1 MKNRNRILAGAAALS
16 LAMGML
22 PGCAAGTSNTVAT
35 VTAAE
40 SHSTQAAAQV
50 TFSDSGITTSAA
62 AGLTIQG
69 TALTITQS
77 GTYALSGSCS
87 DGSIEVEKSV
97 SDVYLVLN
105 GLNLTAKETAPI
117 VCGKETQVTIE
128 VSADTENTLADTPQN
143 NTDTGKTDAENAVI
157 KCKDGSQVLLCGEG
171 TLHIQANGKNGIK
184 SGTASQNNKE
194 ASLTIR
200 ELTLNIE
207 APFNDAI
214 NAEML
219 LNVESGTLTIS
230 AGDDALHS
238 DDLLSIG
245 SSKTQGPTIVINECD
260 EGLEGAQVNVYSGDV
275 TIHSTDDCINAAN
288 GDLSEYSFQLNIFGG
303 KIRAYSSEGDGFDS
317 NGDLTISGGDVEVWT
332 ANRSD
337 NEPLDAD
344 GTVTVSGGTVLAAG
358 GSSGMGMNLNA
369 QQPCLIF
376 ETQQE
381 MKLPENRET
390 PESPD
395 DLTEKQGT
403 AGNPEGTEKPTSM
416 DPPEDGKPSEDT
428 QKPQGQKVPHDG
440 GGAFFMGG
448 ASGSLLTSGSSFSIL
463 DSDGNTLCSGT
474 ADSDVSYIFFSSPD
488 LTDAETCTL
497 SSADSQTTAQVQ
509 SGTIRSGMGGRPGG
523 GSFGQRPNDDQR
535 PDRTEKPDHTT
546 SSGDEPPKDSSQ
558 S

>member
-1 MKNRNRILAGAAALS
+1 MKNRNRILAAAAALS

-35 VTAAE
+35 VTAVE
-40 SHSTQAAAQV
+40 SHSTQADAQV

-69 TALTITQS
+69 TTLTITQS

-87 DGSIEVEKSV
+87 DGSIEVEKGV
-97 SDVYLVLN
+97 SDVHLVLN

-128 VSADTENTLADTPQN
+128 VSAGTENTLADTPQN
-143 NTDTGKTDAENAVI
+143 NTDTGKTNAENAVI
-157 KCKDGSQVLLCGEG
+157 KCKDGSQVVLCGEG

-184 SGTASQNNKE
+184 SGTASQDSKE

-207 APFNDAI
+207 APVNDAI

-238 DDLLSIG
+238 DDLLNIG
-245 SSKTQGPTIVINECD
+245 SSNTQGPTIVINGCN
-260 EGLEGAQVNVYSGDV
+260 EGLEGAQLNVYSGDV

-288 GDLSEYSFQLNIFGG
+288 GDLSEYSFQLNIYGG

-344 GTVTVSGGTVLAAG
+344 GTVTVSGGTVLAVG

-369 QQPCLIF
+369 QQACLIF

-381 MKLPENRET
+381 MKLPENKET
-390 PESPD
+390 PESLD
-395 DLTEKQGT
+395 DPEDKQDT
-403 AGNPEGTEKPTSM
+403 TGNPERMEKPTSM

-428 QKPQGQKVPHDG
+428 QMTQGQKVPHGG
-440 GGAFFMGG
+440 GGAPFMGG
-448 ASGSLLTSGSSFSIL
+448 TSGTLLTSGSNFTIL

-523 GSFGQRPNDDQR
+523 GSFGQRPNGDQR

-546 SSGDEPPKDSSQ
+546 SSGNEPPKDSSQ

>member
-1 MKNRNRILAGAAALS
+1 MKNRNRIFAAAAALS

-40 SHSTQAAAQV
+40 SHSTQADAQV

-69 TALTITQS
+69 TTLTITQS

-87 DGSIEVEKSV
+87 DGSIEVEKGV
-97 SDVYLVLN
+97 SDVHLVLN

-128 VSADTENTLADTPQN
+128 VSAGTENTLADTPQN
-143 NTDTGKTDAENAVI
+143 NTDTGKTNAENAVI

-184 SGTASQNNKE
+184 SGTASQDSKE

-207 APFNDAI
+207 APVNDAI
-214 NAEML
+214 NAEMC

-238 DDLLSIG
+238 DDLLNIG
-245 SSKTQGPTIVINECD
+245 SSNTQGPTIVINECN
-260 EGLEGAQVNVYSGDV
+260 EGLEGAQLNVYSGDV

-288 GDLSEYSFQLNIFGG
+288 GDLSDYSFQLNIFGG

-332 ANRSD
+332 ANRAD

-344 GTVTVSGGTVLAAG
+344 GTVTVSGGTVLAIG

-381 MKLPENRET
+381 MKLPENT
-390 PESPD
+390 D
-395 DLTEKQGT
+395 DPADKQNT
-403 AGNPEGTEKPTSM
+403 AGNPEGTEKPDSM
-416 DPPEDGKPSEDT
+416 DLPKDGKPSEDT
-428 QKPQGQKVPHDG
+428 QNPQGQKVPHGG

-448 ASGSLLTSGSSFSIL
+448 TSGSLLTSGSSFSFL

-474 ADSDVSYIFFSSPD
+474 AGSDVSYIFFSGPD

-509 SGTIRSGMGGRPGG
+509 SGTIRSGIGGRPGG

-535 PDRTEKPDHTT
+535 PDRIEKPDHTT

>member
-1 MKNRNRILAGAAALS
+1 MKNRNRIFAAAAALS

-40 SHSTQAAAQV
+40 SHSTQADAQV

-69 TALTITQS
+69 TTLTITQS

-87 DGSIEVEKSV
+87 DGSIEVEKGV
-97 SDVYLVLN
+97 SDVHLVLN

-128 VSADTENTLADTPQN
+128 VSAGTENTLADTPQN
-143 NTDTGKTDAENAVI
+143 NTDTGKTNAENAVI
-157 KCKDGSQVLLCGEG
+157 KCKDGAQVVLCGEG

-184 SGTASQNNKE
+184 SGTASQDSKE

-207 APFNDAI
+207 APVNDAI

-238 DDLLSIG
+238 DDLLNIG
-245 SSKTQGPTIVINECD
+245 SSNTQGPTIVINECN

-344 GTVTVSGGTVLAAG
+344 GTVTVSGGTVLAVG

-376 ETQQE
+376 GTQQE
-381 MKLPENRET
+381 MNLPENT
-390 PESPD
+390 D
-395 DLTEKQGT
+395 DPADKQNT

-416 DPPEDGKPSEDT
+416 DPPDDGKPSEDA

-448 ASGSLLTSGSSFSIL
+448 TSGTLLTSGSSFSIL

-497 SSADSQTTAQVQ
+497 SSADSQNTAQVQ
-509 SGTIRSGMGGRPGG
+509 SGTIRSGMDGHPGG

>member
-1 MKNRNRILAGAAALS
+1 MKNRNRIFAAAAALS

-40 SHSTQAAAQV
+40 SHSTQADAQV

-69 TALTITQS
+69 TTLTITQS

-87 DGSIEVEKSV
+87 DGSIEVEKGV
-97 SDVYLVLN
+97 SDVHLVLN

-128 VSADTENTLADTPQN
+128 VSAGTENTLADTPQN
-143 NTDTGKTDAENAVI
+143 NTDTGKTNAENAVI
-157 KCKDGSQVLLCGEG
+157 KCKDGAQVVLCGEG

-184 SGTASQNNKE
+184 SGTASQDSKE

-207 APFNDAI
+207 APVNDAI

-238 DDLLSIG
+238 DDLLNIG
-245 SSKTQGPTIVINECD
+245 SSNTQGPTIVINECN

-344 GTVTVSGGTVLAAG
+344 GTVTVSGGTVLAVG

-376 ETQQE
+376 GTQQE
-381 MKLPENRET
+381 MNLPENT
-390 PESPD
+390 D
-395 DLTEKQGT
+395 DPADKQNT

-416 DPPEDGKPSEDT
+416 DPPDDGKPSEDA

-448 ASGSLLTSGSSFSIL
+448 TSGSLLTSGSSFSIL
-463 DSDGNTLCSGT
+463 DNDGNTLCSGT
-474 ADSDVSYIFFSSPD
+474 ANSNVFYIFFSGPD

-497 SSADSQTTAQVQ
+497 SSADSQNTAQVQ
-509 SGTIRSGMGGRPGG
+509 SGTIRSGMDGHPGG

>member
-1 MKNRNRILAGAAALS
+1 MKNRNRILAAAAVLS

-40 SHSTQAAAQV
+40 SHSTQADAQV

-62 AGLTIQG
+62 AGLTVQG
-69 TALTITQS
+69 TTLTITQS

-87 DGSIEVEKSV
+87 DGSIEVEKGV
-97 SDVYLVLN
+97 SDVHLVLN
-105 GLNLTAKETAPI
+105 GLTLTAKETAPI

-128 VSADTENTLADTPQN
+128 VSAGTENTLADTPQN
-143 NTDTGKTDAENAVI
+143 NTDTGKTNAENAVI

-184 SGTASQNNKE
+184 SGTASQDSKE

-200 ELTLNIE
+200 EVTLNIE
-207 APFNDAI
+207 APVNDAI
-214 NAEML
+214 NAEMC

-238 DDLLSIG
+238 DDLLNIG
-245 SSKTQGPTIVINECD
+245 SSNTQGPTIVISECN

-288 GDLSEYSFQLNIFGG
+288 GDLSEYSFQLNIYGG

-344 GTVTVSGGTVLAAG
+344 GTVTVSGGTVLAVG

-376 ETQQE
+376 GTQQE
-381 MKLPENRET
+381 MNLPENT
-390 PESPD
+390 GDPAD
-395 DLTEKQGT
+395 KQNT
-403 AGNPEGTEKPTSM
+403 AGNPEGTEKPDPM
-416 DPPEDGKPSEDT
+416 DPPEDGEPAEDT
-428 QKPQGQKVPHDG
+428 QKPQGQKVPRGG

-448 ASGSLLTSGSSFSIL
+448 TSGSLLASGSSFSIL

-509 SGTIRSGMGGRPGG
+509 SGAIRSGIGGHPGG

-535 PDRTEKPDHTT
+535 PDWTGKPDHTT
-546 SSGDEPPKDSSQ
+546 FSGDEPPKDSSQ
-558 S
+558 A

>member
-1 MKNRNRILAGAAALS
+1 MKNRNRILAAAAALS

-40 SHSTQAAAQV
+40 SHSTQADAQV

-62 AGLTIQG
+62 AGLTVQG
-69 TALTITQS
+69 TTLTITQS

-87 DGSIEVEKSV
+87 DGSIEVEKGV
-97 SDVYLVLN
+97 SDVHLVLN
-105 GLNLTAKETAPI
+105 GLTLTAKETAPI

-128 VSADTENTLADTPQN
+128 VSAGTENTLADTPQN
-143 NTDTGKTDAENAVI
+143 NTDTGKTNAENAVI

-184 SGTASQNNKE
+184 SGTASQDSKE

-200 ELTLNIE
+200 EVTLNIE
-207 APFNDAI
+207 APVNDAI
-214 NAEML
+214 NAEMC

-238 DDLLSIG
+238 DDLLNIG
-245 SSKTQGPTIVINECD
+245 SSNTQGPTIVISECN

-288 GDLSEYSFQLNIFGG
+288 GDLSEYSFQLNIYGG

-344 GTVTVSGGTVLAAG
+344 GTVTVSGGTVLAVG

-376 ETQQE
+376 GTQQE
-381 MKLPENRET
+381 MNLPENT
-390 PESPD
+390 D
-395 DLTEKQGT
+395 DPADQQDT
-403 AGNPEGTEKPTSM
+403 ARGPKGMEKPTSM
-416 DPPEDGKPSEDT
+416 DPPEDGEPSEDT
-428 QKPQGQKVPHDG
+428 QKPQGQKVPHGG

-523 GSFGQRPNDDQR
+523 GSFGQRPNGDQR
-535 PDRTEKPDHTT
+535 PDWTGTPDHTT

>member
-1 MKNRNRILAGAAALS
+1 MKNRNRIFAAAAALS

-40 SHSTQAAAQV
+40 SHSTQADAQV
-50 TFSDSGITTSAA
+50 TFSNSGITTSAA

-69 TALTITQS
+69 TTLTITQS

-87 DGSIEVEKSV
+87 DGSIEVEKGV
-97 SDVYLVLN
+97 SDVHLVLN

-128 VSADTENTLADTPQN
+128 VSAGTENTLADTPQN
-143 NTDTGKTDAENAVI
+143 NTDTGKTNAENAVI
-157 KCKDGSQVLLCGEG
+157 KCKDGAQVVLCGEG

-184 SGTASQNNKE
+184 SGTASQDSKE

-207 APFNDAI
+207 APVNDAI

-238 DDLLSIG
+238 DDLLNIG
-245 SSKTQGPTIVINECD
+245 SSNTQGPTIVINECS

-344 GTVTVSGGTVLAAG
+344 GTVTVSGGTVLAVG

-376 ETQQE
+376 GTQQE
-381 MKLPENRET
+381 MNLPENT
-390 PESPD
+390 D
-395 DLTEKQGT
+395 DPADKQDT
-403 AGNPEGTEKPTSM
+403 ARDPKGVEKPTSM
-416 DPPEDGKPSEDT
+416 DPPEDGKPAEDT
-428 QKPQGQKVPHDG
+428 QKPQGQKVPRGG

-488 LTDAETCTL
+488 LTDAETCAL

>member
-1 MKNRNRILAGAAALS
+1 MKNRNRIFAAAAALS

-40 SHSTQAAAQV
+40 SHSTQADAQV

-69 TALTITQS
+69 TTLTITQS

-87 DGSIEVEKSV
+87 DGSIEVEKGV
-97 SDVYLVLN
+97 SDVHLVLN

-128 VSADTENTLADTPQN
+128 VSAGTENTLADTPQN
-143 NTDTGKTDAENAVI
+143 NTDTGKTNAENAVI
-157 KCKDGSQVLLCGEG
+157 KCKDGAQVVLCGEG

-184 SGTASQNNKE
+184 SGTASQDSKE

-207 APFNDAI
+207 APVNDAI
-214 NAEML
+214 NAEMC

-230 AGDDALHS
+230 AGDNALHS
-238 DDLLSIG
+238 DDLLNIG
-245 SSKTQGPTIVINECD
+245 SSNTQGPTIVISECN

-288 GDLSEYSFQLNIFGG
+288 GDLSEYSFQLNIYGG
-303 KIRAYSSEGDGFDS
+303 KIRADSSEGDGFDS

-332 ANRSD
+332 ANRAD

-344 GTVTVSGGTVLAAG
+344 GTVTVSGGTVLAVC

-376 ETQQE
+376 GTQQE
-381 MKLPENRET
+381 MNLPENT
-390 PESPD
+390 GDPAD
-395 DLTEKQGT
+395 KQNT
-403 AGNPEGTEKPTSM
+403 AGNPEGTEKPDPM
-416 DPPEDGKPSEDT
+416 DLPKDGEPAEDT
-428 QKPQGQKVPHDG
+428 QKPQGQKVPRG
-440 GGAFFMGG
+440 GGSAFFMGG
-448 ASGSLLTSGSSFSIL
+448 TSGTLLTSGSSFSIL

-509 SGTIRSGMGGRPGG
+509 SGAIRSGMGGRSGG
-523 GSFGQRPNDDQR
+523 GSFGQRPNGDQR

-558 S
+558 T

>member
-1 MKNRNRILAGAAALS
+1 MKNRNRIFAAAAALS

-40 SHSTQAAAQV
+40 SHSTQADAQV

-62 AGLTIQG
+62 AGLTVQG
-69 TALTITQS
+69 TTLTITQS
-77 GTYALSGSCS
+77 GAYALSGSCS
-87 DGSIEVEKSV
+87 DGSIVVEKGV
-97 SDVYLVLN
+97 SDVHLVLN

-128 VSADTENTLADTPQN
+128 VSAGTENTLADTPQN
-143 NTDTGKTDAENAVI
+143 NTNTGKTNAENAVI
-157 KCKDGSQVLLCGEG
+157 KCKDGSQVVLCGEG

-207 APFNDAI
+207 APVNDAI

-230 AGDDALHS
+230 AGGDALHS
-238 DDLLSIG
+238 DDLLNIG
-245 SSKTQGPTIVINECD
+245 SRNTQGPTIVINECN

-303 KIRAYSSEGDGFDS
+303 KIRADSSEGDGFDS

-344 GTVTVSGGTVLAAG
+344 GTVTVSGGTVLAVG

-381 MKLPENRET
+381 MKLPENKET
-390 PESPD
+390 QESPD
-395 DLTEKQGT
+395 DPEAKQDT
-403 AGNPEGTEKPTSM
+403 TGNPEWMEEPTSM

-428 QKPQGQKVPHDG
+428 QKPQGQEVPRGG

-448 ASGSLLTSGSSFSIL
+448 ASGTLLASGSSFSIL
-463 DSDGNTLCSGT
+463 DSDGNTLRSGT

-488 LTDAETCTL
+488 LTDSETCTL

-509 SGTIRSGMGGRPGG
+509 SGTIRSGIGGRPGG
-523 GSFGQRPNDDQR
+523 GSFGQRPKDDQR
-535 PDRTEKPDHTT
+535 PDRTEKPDHAE

>member
-1 MKNRNRILAGAAALS
+1 MKNRNRILAAAAALS

-40 SHSTQAAAQV
+40 SHSTQADAQV

-69 TALTITQS
+69 TTLTITQS

-87 DGSIEVEKSV
+87 DGSIEVEKGV
-97 SDVYLVLN
+97 SDVHLLLN

-128 VSADTENTLADTPQN
+128 VSAGTENTLADTPQN
-143 NTDTGKTDAENAVI
+143 NTDTGKTNAENAVI
-157 KCKDGSQVLLCGEG
+157 KCKDGAQVVLCGEG

-184 SGTASQNNKE
+184 SGTASQDSKE

-200 ELTLNIE
+200 EVTLNIE
-207 APFNDAI
+207 APVNDAI

-238 DDLLSIG
+238 DDLLNIG
-245 SSKTQGPTIVINECD
+245 SSNTQGPTIVINECS

-344 GTVTVSGGTVLAAG
+344 GTVTVSGGTVLAVG

-376 ETQQE
+376 GTQQE
-381 MKLPENRET
+381 MNLPENT
-390 PESPD
+390 D
-395 DLTEKQGT
+395 DPADKQNT
-403 AGNPEGTEKPTSM
+403 AGNPEGTEKPDPM
-416 DPPEDGKPSEDT
+416 DLPKDGEPAEDT
-428 QKPQGQKVPHDG
+428 QKPQGQKVPHGG

-448 ASGSLLTSGSSFSIL
+448 TSGTLLTSGSSFSIL

-509 SGTIRSGMGGRPGG
+509 SGTVRSGIGGHPSG
-523 GSFGQRPNDDQR
+523 GSFGQRPNGDQR

>member
-1 MKNRNRILAGAAALS
+1 MKNRNRILAAAAALS

-40 SHSTQAAAQV
+40 SHSTQADAQV

-62 AGLTIQG
+62 SGLTIQG
-69 TALTITQS
+69 TTLTITQS

-87 DGSIEVEKSV
+87 DGSIEVEKGV
-97 SDVYLVLN
+97 SDVHLVLN

-128 VSADTENTLADTPQN
+128 VSAGTENTLADTPQN
-143 NTDTGKTDAENAVI
+143 NTDTGKTNAENAVI
-157 KCKDGSQVLLCGEG
+157 KCKNGSQVVLCGEG

-245 SSKTQGPTIVINECD
+245 SSNTQGPTIVINECN

-344 GTVTVSGGTVLAAG
+344 GTVTVSGGTVLAVG

-376 ETQQE
+376 GTQQE
-381 MKLPENRET
+381 MNLPENT
-390 PESPD
+390 D
-395 DLTEKQGT
+395 DPADKQNT
-403 AGNPEGTEKPTSM
+403 AGNPEGTEKPDSM
-416 DPPEDGKPSEDT
+416 DPPEDGEPAEDT
-428 QKPQGQKVPHDG
+428 QKPQGQKVPHGG

-448 ASGSLLTSGSSFSIL
+448 TSGSLLTSGSSFSIL

-474 ADSDVSYIFFSSPD
+474 ADSDVSYIFFSGPD
-488 LTDAETCTL
+488 LTGAEACTL
-497 SSADSQTTAQVQ
+497 SSANSQTTAQVQ
-509 SGTIRSGMGGRPGG
+509 SGTIRSGIGGRPGD

-535 PDRTEKPDHTT
+535 PDRTGKPGHTT
-546 SSGDEPPKDSSQ
+546 SSDDEPPKDSSQ

>member
-1 MKNRNRILAGAAALS
+1 MKNRNRIFAAAAVLS

-40 SHSTQAAAQV
+40 SHSTQADAQV

-62 AGLTIQG
+62 AGLTVQG
-69 TALTITQS
+69 TTLTITQS
-77 GTYALSGSCS
+77 GAYALSGSCS
-87 DGSIEVEKSV
+87 DGSIVVEKGV
-97 SDVYLVLN
+97 SDVHLVLN

-128 VSADTENTLADTPQN
+128 VSAGTENTLADTPQN
-143 NTDTGKTDAENAVI
+143 NTNTGKTNAENAVI
-157 KCKDGSQVLLCGEG
+157 KCKDGSQVLLSGEG

-184 SGTASQNNKE
+184 SGTASQDSKE

-207 APFNDAI
+207 APVNDAI

-238 DDLLSIG
+238 DDLLNIG
-245 SSKTQGPTIVINECD
+245 SSNTQGPTIVINECD

-344 GTVTVSGGTVLAAG
+344 GTVTVSGGTVLAVG

-381 MKLPENRET
+381 MKFPEKKET
-390 PESPD
+390 QESLDDPED
-395 DLTEKQGT
+395 KQDT
-403 AGNPEGTEKPTSM
+403 TGNPEWMEKPTSM
-416 DPPEDGKPSEDT
+416 DPPEDGKPSEDA
-428 QKPQGQKVPHDG
+428 QKPQGQKVPHGG

-448 ASGSLLTSGSSFSIL
+448 TSGSLLTSGSSFSIL

-474 ADSDVSYIFFSSPD
+474 ADGDVSYIFFSGPD
-488 LTDAETCTL
+488 LTDVETCTL

-509 SGTIRSGMGGRPGG
+509 SGTIRSGIGGRPGG

-535 PDRTEKPDHTT
+535 PDRTGKPDHTT
-546 SSGDEPPKDSSQ
+546 SSDDEPPKDSSQ

>member
-1 MKNRNRILAGAAALS
+1 MKNRNRIFAAAAALS
-16 LAMGML
+16 LTMGML

-40 SHSTQAAAQV
+40 SHSTQADAQV

-62 AGLTIQG
+62 AGLAVQG
-69 TALTITQS
+69 TTLTITQS

-87 DGSIEVEKSV
+87 DGSIEVEKGV
-97 SDVYLVLN
+97 SDVHLVLN
-105 GLNLTAKETAPI
+105 GLNLTAKEPAPI

-128 VSADTENTLADTPQN
+128 VSAGTENTLADTPQN
-143 NTDTGKTDAENAVI
+143 NTDTGKTNAENAVI
-157 KCKDGSQVLLCGEG
+157 KCKDGSQVVLCGEG

-184 SGTASQNNKE
+184 SGTASQDSKE

-207 APFNDAI
+207 APVNDAI

-238 DDLLSIG
+238 DDLLNIG
-245 SSKTQGPTIVINECD
+245 SSNTQGPTIVINECD

-344 GTVTVSGGTVLAAG
+344 GTVTVSGGTVLAVG

-376 ETQQE
+376 GTQQE
-381 MKLPENRET
+381 MNLPENT
-390 PESPD
+390 D
-395 DLTEKQGT
+395 DPADKQNT
-403 AGNPEGTEKPTSM
+403 AGNPEGTEKPDPM
-416 DPPEDGKPSEDT
+416 DLPKDGEPAKDT
-428 QKPQGQKVPHDG
+428 QKPQGQKVPRGG

-509 SGTIRSGMGGRPGG
+509 SGTVRSGIGGHPSG
-523 GSFGQRPNDDQR
+523 GSFGQRPNGDQR

>member
-1 MKNRNRILAGAAALS
+1 MKNRNRIFAAAAALS

-40 SHSTQAAAQV
+40 SHSTQADTQV
-50 TFSDSGITTSAA
+50 TFSDSGITASAA
-62 AGLTIQG
+62 AGLTVQG
-69 TALTITQS
+69 TTLTITQS

-87 DGSIEVEKSV
+87 DGSIEVEKGV
-97 SDVYLVLN
+97 SDVHLVLN

-128 VSADTENTLADTPQN
+128 VSAGTENTLADTPQN
-143 NTDTGKTDAENAVI
+143 NTDTGKTNAENAVI
-157 KCKDGSQVLLCGEG
+157 KCKDGAQVVLCGEG

-184 SGTASQNNKE
+184 SGTASQDNKE

-207 APFNDAI
+207 APVNDAI
-214 NAEML
+214 NAEMC

-238 DDLLSIG
+238 DDLLNIG
-245 SSKTQGPTIVINECD
+245 SSNTQGPTIVINECN

-381 MKLPENRET
+381 MKFPENT
-390 PESPD
+390 D
-395 DLTEKQGT
+395 DPADKQNT
-403 AGNPEGTEKPTSM
+403 AGNPEGTEKPDPM
-416 DPPEDGKPSEDT
+416 DLPKDGKPSEDI
-428 QKPQGQKVPHDG
+428 QKPQGQKVPHGG

-448 ASGSLLTSGSSFSIL
+448 TSGSLLASGSSFSIL

-523 GSFGQRPNDDQR
+523 GSFGQRPNGDQR
-535 PDRTEKPDHTT
+535 PNRTEKPDHTT

>member
-1 MKNRNRILAGAAALS
+1 MKNRNRIFAAAAVLS

-40 SHSTQAAAQV
+40 SHSTQADAQV

-62 AGLTIQG
+62 SGLTIQG

-87 DGSIEVEKSV
+87 DGSIEVEKGV
-97 SDVYLVLN
+97 SDVHLVLN

-128 VSADTENTLADTPQN
+128 VSAGTENTLADTPQN
-143 NTDTGKTDAENAVI
+143 NTDTGKTNAENAVI
-157 KCKDGSQVLLCGEG
+157 KCKDGSQVVLCGEG

-184 SGTASQNNKE
+184 SGTASQDSKE

-207 APFNDAI
+207 APINDAI

-219 LNVESGTLTIS
+219 LNVDSGTLTIS
-230 AGDDALHS
+230 AGGDALHS
-238 DDLLSIG
+238 DDLLNIG
-245 SSKTQGPTIVINECD
+245 SRNTQGPTIVINECN

-303 KIRAYSSEGDGFDS
+303 KIRADSSEGDGFDS

-332 ANRSD
+332 ANRAD

-344 GTVTVSGGTVLAAG
+344 GTVTVSGGTVLAVG

-390 PESPD
+390 LESPD
-395 DLTEKQGT
+395 DPADKQDT
-403 AGNPEGTEKPTSM
+403 ARGSDGTEKPDPM
-416 DPPEDGKPSEDT
+416 DLPEDGEPAEDA
-428 QKPQGQKVPHDG
+428 QKPQEQKVSH
-440 GGAFFMGG
+440 GAVVIPLW
-448 ASGSLLTSGSSFSIL
+448 AAHPAA
-463 DSDGNTLCSGT
+463 C
-474 ADSDVSYIFFSSPD
+474 
-488 LTDAETCTL
+488 
-497 SSADSQTTAQVQ
+497 
-509 SGTIRSGMGGRPGG
+509 
-523 GSFGQRPNDDQR
+523 
-535 PDRTEKPDHTT
+535 
-546 SSGDEPPKDSSQ
+546 
-558 S
+558 

>member
-1 MKNRNRILAGAAALS
+1 MKNRNRILAAAAALS

-22 PGCAAGTSNTVAT
+22 PGCTAGTSNTVAT
-35 VTAAE
+35 VTATE

-62 AGLTIQG
+62 AGLTVQG

-87 DGSIEVEKSV
+87 DGSITVEKGV
-97 SDVYLVLN
+97 ADVYLVLN

-128 VSADTENTLADTPQN
+128 VSAGTENTLADTPQN
-143 NTDTGKTDAENAVI
+143 NTDTGKTNAENAVI

-184 SGTASQNNKE
+184 SGTASQDSKE

-238 DDLLSIG
+238 DDLLNIG
-245 SSKTQGPTIVINECD
+245 SSNTQGPTIVINECN

-303 KIRAYSSEGDGFDS
+303 KIRADSSEGDGFDS

-337 NEPLDAD
+337 NEPLDAN

-381 MKLPENRET
+381 MKPPENRET

-395 DLTEKQGT
+395 DHTEKQGT

-416 DPPEDGKPSEDT
+416 DPPEDGKPSEDA
-428 QKPQGQKVPHDG
+428 QKPQGQKVPRGG

-448 ASGSLLTSGSSFSIL
+448 ASGSLLASGSSFSIL

-474 ADSDVSYIFFSSPD
+474 ADSDVSYIFFSGPD

-509 SGTIRSGMGGRPGG
+509 SGTIRSSIGGRPGG

-546 SSGDEPPKDSSQ
+546 SSGDELPKDSSQ

>member
-1 MKNRNRILAGAAALS
+1 MKNRNRILAAAAALS

-35 VTAAE
+35 VTATE
-40 SHSTQAAAQV
+40 FHSTQADAQV

-87 DGSIEVEKSV
+87 DGSIAVEKGV
-97 SDVYLVLN
+97 SDVHLVLN

-128 VSADTENTLADTPQN
+128 VSAGTENTLADTPQN
-143 NTDTGKTDAENAVI
+143 NTDTGKTNAENAVI

-171 TLHIQANGKNGIK
+171 TLQIQANGKNGIK
-184 SGTASQNNKE
+184 SGTASQDNKE

-207 APFNDAI
+207 APVNDAI

-245 SSKTQGPTIVINECD
+245 SRNTQGPTIVINECD

-303 KIRAYSSEGDGFDS
+303 KIRADSSEGDGFDS

-344 GTVTVSGGTVLAAG
+344 GTVTVSGGTVLAVG

-381 MKLPENRET
+381 MKPPENRET
-390 PESPD
+390 QESLDDPED
-395 DLTEKQGT
+395 KQDT
-403 AGNPEGTEKPTSM
+403 TGNPEWMEKPTSM
-416 DPPEDGKPSEDT
+416 DPPEDGKPAEDT
-428 QKPQGQKVPHDG
+428 QKPQGQKVPHG
-440 GGAFFMGG
+440 GGGSFFMGG
-448 ASGSLLTSGSSFSIL
+448 TSGTLLTSGSSFSIL
-463 DSDGNTLCSGT
+463 DSDGNTLRSGT
-474 ADSDVSYIFFSSPD
+474 ADSDVSYIFFSGPD

-509 SGTIRSGMGGRPGG
+509 SGTIRSGIGGRPGG

>member
-1 MKNRNRILAGAAALS
+1 MKNRNRILAAAAALS

-40 SHSTQAAAQV
+40 SHSTQADAQV

-62 AGLTIQG
+62 AGLTVQG
-69 TALTITQS
+69 TTLTITQS

-87 DGSIEVEKSV
+87 DGSIEVEKGV
-97 SDVYLVLN
+97 ADVYLVLN

-128 VSADTENTLADTPQN
+128 VSAGTENTLADTPQN
-143 NTDTGKTDAENAVI
+143 NTDTGKTNAENAVI

-184 SGTASQNNKE
+184 SGTASQDSKE

-200 ELTLNIE
+200 EVTLNIE
-207 APFNDAI
+207 APVNDAI

-238 DDLLSIG
+238 DDLLNIG
-245 SSKTQGPTIVINECD
+245 SSNTQGPTIVISECS

-344 GTVTVSGGTVLAAG
+344 GTVTVSGGTVLAVG

-381 MKLPENRET
+381 MKFPENT
-390 PESPD
+390 D
-395 DLTEKQGT
+395 DPADQQDT
-403 AGNPEGTEKPTSM
+403 ARGPKGMEKPTSM
-416 DPPEDGKPSEDT
+416 DPPEDGEPSEDT
-428 QKPQGQKVPHDG
+428 QKPQGQKVPHGG

-448 ASGSLLTSGSSFSIL
+448 TSGSLLASGSSFSIL

-509 SGTIRSGMGGRPGG
+509 SGTIRSGMGGRPGS
-523 GSFGQRPNDDQR
+523 GSFGQRPNEDQR